1 MVYTFSSSS
10 CASINNRQMS
20 SNPSATRKRTHRSR
34 QPRES
39 SSSEDFETIGL
50 DIIPSPTMTTNSTAI
65 LIGSAEQV

>member
-1 MVYTFSSSS
+1 
-10 CASINNRQMS
+10 MS